1 MGDTEG
7 SFGVSFCLKSTK
19 TATTTS
25 VTTAALTTNSAFS
38 WSLAFKYQWQNS
50 IHKSQMVDAQAEKFP
65 KKRKKALDISGG
77 PKYDNDF
84 KQKSPKKVR
93 ASDEVVKESA
103 ENTPKQMKP
112 KRQPK
117 FTLTS
122 DSHTPGRNIDEGES
136 KSAKRKSVHFAE
148 ELVLEE
154 SQTAGRKSILNKP
167 ILKPS
172 SGDTSAIEAT
182 ATAAGDNKQAA
193 STERKKLS
201 KNAVKRIKWVKR
213 HRKKT
218 VSKRK
223 RKANLKLARSRP
235 QRDVQDRVAKAVEYL
250 NAWYESS
257 ETWKYQKIAQISLI
271 KHAFNSQLVGP
282 IAIMPINDD
291 TFELL
296 LHYLAGVQGSA
307 CDRIRS
313 MCQQVIDNI
322 GAQPESPAL
331 PLAIPE
337 SEDSAGVIGRAK
349 RMLEFY
355 KPRKYAN
362 LFINLKFSA
371 PKLCANGA
379 VIYEHIC
386 KVSSHGF
393 DGHQCTQREECQ
405 TALVTSNY

>member
-1 MGDTEG
+1 
-7 SFGVSFCLKSTK
+7 
-19 TATTTS
+19 
-25 VTTAALTTNSAFS
+25 
-38 WSLAFKYQWQNS
+38 
-50 IHKSQMVDAQAEKFP
+50 MVDAQAEKFS
-65 KKRKKALDISGG
+65 KKRKRVLDISGR
-77 PKYDNDF
+77 PKDDDDL
-84 KQKSPKKVR
+84 KQKSSKKVR
-93 ASDEVVKESA
+93 ASDETVTESA
-103 ENTPKQMKP
+103 ENTPIQIKS
-112 KRQPK
+112 KRKPK
-117 FTLTS
+117 FTLIA
-122 DSHTPGRNIDEGES
+122 DSHTPGRNIDEEES

-154 SQTAGRKSILNKP
+154 SQTAGRKPILNKS

-172 SGDTSAIEAT
+172 SRDASAVEAT
-182 ATAAGDNKQAA
+182 ATTADDKQAA
-193 STERKKLS
+193 STKRKKLS

-223 RKANLKLARSRP
+223 RKANLKLARARP

-250 NAWYESS
+250 NAWYESP

-271 KHAFNSQLVGP
+271 KHAFNSQL
-282 IAIMPINDD
+282 INND

-313 MCQQVIDNI
+313 VCQQVIDNV

-349 RMLEFY
+349 RMLEFVL
-355 KPRKYAN
+355 P
-362 LFINLKFSA
+362 
-371 PKLCANGA
+371 
-379 VIYEHIC
+379 
-386 KVSSHGF
+386 
-393 DGHQCTQREECQ
+393 
-405 TALVTSNY
+405 SNFQL